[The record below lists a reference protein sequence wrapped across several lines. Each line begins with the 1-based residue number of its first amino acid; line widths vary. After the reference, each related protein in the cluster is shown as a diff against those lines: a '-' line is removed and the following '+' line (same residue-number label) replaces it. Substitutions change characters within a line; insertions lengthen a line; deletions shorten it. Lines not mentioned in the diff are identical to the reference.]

1 MKSIILV
8 AIIAMFFG
16 VSGCASTGT
25 DAGATATADKE
36 CFKIRDIR
44 KWNIID
50 TRHLYVESYGTNKKF
65 LYTMGAVCPGI
76 ENTKTVWMSGYRD
89 TICTDNLGDLLYRGS
104 VLHESCPIARIEK
117 VSGQDQAESLVKSRT
132 SGGS

>member
-1 MKSIILV
+1 MKFLIHI
-8 AIIAMFFG
+8 AIITIFFG
-16 VSGCASTGT
+16 VAGCASSSTST
-25 DAGATATADKE
+25 EPAAAADKE

-44 KWNIID
+44 KWRIID

-89 TICTDNLGDLLYRGS
+89 TICTDNLGELLYRGS
-104 VLHESCPIARIEK
+104 VMHESCPVARIEK
-117 VSGQDQAESLVKSRT
+117 VSGQDQAESLANSRT
-132 SGGS
+132 SGGT